1 MGLGEYTPHPP
12 SGDWKTGW
20 KRGEEIERIICTQQ
34 NRGRIR
40 LMIKSQKMKR
50 RKIRKS
56 CRNSCIV
63 MCLIILNAGID
74 LDRRKK
80 CFTGTK
86 LLEISTFFLLH
97 YIDCECKKTSPVN

>member
-1 MGLGEYTPHPP
+1 
-12 SGDWKTGW
+12 
-20 KRGEEIERIICTQQ
+20 
-34 NRGRIR
+34 
-40 LMIKSQKMKR
+40 
-50 RKIRKS
+50 
-56 CRNSCIV
+56 

-97 YIDCECKKTSPVN
+97 YIDCECKKTSPVIKLGHICQGISGFDYWWYAVNIVYSSSGLESDKGLGHTQTTGKTATYLLTKIKIL